1 MFPNNME
8 FIARERIAE
17 RYAEADKHRLGQEL
31 PKQDVSMLKLKLGQI
46 THWLGVQL
54 INWSKMLQYV
64 DKASTVDQHE
74 HLPL

>member
-1 MFPNNME
+1 
-8 FIARERIAE
+8 
-17 RYAEADKHRLGQEL
+17 
-31 PKQDVSMLKLKLGQI
+31 MLKLKLGQI